1 MPKEKV
7 KYININELQ
16 ANISRIIQEVKSG
29 FIYKV
34 MRYSE
39 PMAVVL
45 SNKEYEK
52 LMASLGELQA
62 ACRKCVL
69 HLRKIG
75 KRK

>member
-16 ANISRIIQEVKSG
+16 AHISRIIKETRSG

-39 PMAVVL
+39 PVAVIL
-45 SNKEYEK
+45 SNKDYEK
-52 LMASLGELQA
+52 LLSSLIELGS

-69 HLRKIG
+69 HLKKIG
-75 KRK
+75 RKR